1 MDKPLYEV
9 IFASE
14 KRKNLL
20 LLLQAGPKEMPAI
33 LESLDTTRTALLP
46 QVRVLEKNYLVSRHK
61 DNYKLTTLG
70 KLIVDE
76 MTPFLDTLNVFD
88 VNVDYMGNHDLSFI
102 PPELLQRIKE
112 LHPYK
117 VIEPSLCDINQ
128 PNWELIKTTASS
140 ERMCAV
146 TSIFHPNFMDL
157 FNLWAQNEVKV
168 EMVFTK
174 EFFEKLRIQHLIEL
188 QQLLSNK
195 NNHFY
200 LYDKSFHSLYFA
212 VNDYCILLVMLQN
225 NGDFDGKSL
234 ISYSTTALEWGKD
247 LFDHYLKDS
256 VPITDI

>member
-1 MDKPLYEV
+1 MNKPLHEV

-46 QVRVLEKNYLVSRHK
+46 QVKVLEKHYLVSHHK
-61 DNYKLTTLG
+61 DTYQLTVLG

-76 MTPFLDTLNVFD
+76 ITFFLDTLNVFD
-88 VNVDYMGNHDLSFI
+88 VDVDYMGNRDLNFI
-102 PPELLQRIKE
+102 PPALLQRIKE
-112 LHPYK
+112 LYPYK
-117 VIEPSLCDINQ
+117 IIEPLLCDINQ
-128 PNWELIKTTASS
+128 PNWELIGTTASS
-140 ERMCAV
+140 KRMCAV
-146 TSIFHPNFMDL
+146 TNIFHPNFMDL
-157 FNLWAQNEVKV
+157 FNLWAENEVKI
-168 EMVFTK
+168 EMVLTK
-174 EFFEKLRIQHLIEL
+174 EFFEKLRIQHFTEL

-212 VNDYCILLVMLQN
+212 VNDYCILLVMLRN
-225 NGDFDGKSL
+225 DGNSDGKSL

-247 LFDHYLKDS
+247 LFDYYLKDS